1 MEDRMNFY
9 YNIQMGVCA
18 EENWV
23 VDFLVENEDCEDR
36 EEALEGLRTCRD
48 SMVGLIAGFQHN
60 RRTYQ
65 VCIMGCGNI
74 PFCPG
79 RK

>member
-1 MEDRMNFY
+1 MNFY

-36 EEALEGLRTCRD
+36 EEALQGLRTCREFYGWID
-48 SMVGLIAGFQHN
+48 CEVSNTIYEEVGKLYGVI
-60 RRTYQ
+60 
-65 VCIMGCGNI
+65 
-74 PFCPG
+74 
-79 RK
+79 